1 MHKIEEIK
9 PQINKRI
16 IKLLLTDK
24 YWTRDQDMLR
34 LIGNSIWIINTDSL
48 NLIMNEILNEYSN
61 IEEYSLN
68 VQKRVA
74 SIYINYLHALY
85 KYQNENIA
93 SKYLKWLTKLSAV
106 PELTLFKM
114 LTLYY
119 EALFAKNNQKA
130 KEIIKPLKMIVPKII
145 RYLPVK

>member
-48 NLIMNEILNEYSN
+48 NLIMNEVLNEYSN
-61 IEEYSLN
+61 IEEYPLN

-74 SIYINYLHALY
+74 SIYINYLHVLY
-85 KYQNENIA
+85 KYQ
-93 SKYLKWLTKLSAV
+93 
-106 PELTLFKM
+106 
-114 LTLYY
+114 
-119 EALFAKNNQKA
+119 
-130 KEIIKPLKMIVPKII
+130 
-145 RYLPVK
+145 